1 MKYILKSLLLSFC
14 VLAIN
19 INANASSIGEATN
32 LDEAIEALKKE
43 TSTIIDSE
51 TYKDVSQENKQKIQ
65 DKINSVIENAKNPT
79 GTDDEKGQDPTSTT
93 TSSSDTMTEEQKAEI
108 AEKEAKVEE
117 LKEKEQSLAN
127 RMTTAVSMG
136 GAGIGG
142 MMLAESLS
150 EQRVDAQ
157 SEQDMAAYIETFRC
171 TYANGK
177 SVKGGA
183 TNVELPADTLFDL
196 YQEYIALA
204 ADVKTMK
211 EQLDLMPGIESEVV
225 MDKATM
231 GLYDDKASDK
241 INGTYASLYRVL
253 TDESSEDAQQWA
265 DQKEKTDK
273 NKKIGIG
280 VGVGAAAVGGIGNIL
295 TNHVDW
301 DKIKEKKNTSKA
313 NTDKIKQFKE
323 GLKSAGMTNI
333 NKLDLS
339 KFDFSD
345 FDIESINFEDFKN
358 KLTVTN
364 RDSSKLN
371 TANMTSFMS
380 SLESIGLK
388 IGQ

>member
-14 VLAIN
+14 ILAIN
-19 INANASSIGEATN
+19 TFANANATTISSATTLDAAITQYDAAAKSLIADPKYGNVDEQVKNKLVEKIDDVIAKAKTAASKGNDGE
-32 LDEAIEALKKE
+32 K
-43 TSTIIDSE
+43 
-51 TYKDVSQENKQKIQ
+51 
-65 DKINSVIENAKNPT
+65 
-79 GTDDEKGQDPTSTT
+79 
-93 TSSSDTMTEEQKAEI
+93 TMTEEQKADI
-108 AEKEAKVEE
+108 AEKEAKVKE

-127 RMTTAVSMG
+127 RLTTATSMA

-142 MMLAESLS
+142 MKLAESLS

-157 SEQDMAAYIETFRC
+157 SEQDMMAYIETFRC
-171 TYANGK
+171 TYAGGK

-225 MDKATM
+225 LDKATM

-241 INGTYASLYRVL
+241 INGTYASLYRTL
-253 TDESSEDAQQWA
+253 TDESSEDAQQWE
-265 DQKEKTDK
+265 DQKTETDK

-280 VGVGAAAVGGIGNIL
+280 VGVGAAAVGGVANIL
-295 TNHVDW
+295 TNYVNW

-323 GLKSAGMTNI
+323 GLKSAGMKNI

-339 KFDFSD
+339 KFDFTD
-345 FDIESINFEDFKN
+345 FDVESIDFEAFKTTLSAN
-358 KLTVTN
+358 N
-364 RDSSKLN
+364 IDASRLN

-388 IGQ
+388 IKD